1 MDSKQLYK
9 ILSNTYETA
18 MTEERG
24 WEVYSNFINL
34 FKLGEVDTTEYL
46 LDLITLNKNERLLYR
61 HSLAEQGFEL
71 TPNEVNQYCLLLVV
85 AMRFAYIFFGSL
97 EYILH
102 SVLRCP
108 ASQDTM
114 PFKI

>member
-85 AMRFAYIFFGSL
+85 AMGEVAEMIENGDMKYDI
-97 EYILH
+97 ENYDE
-102 SVLRCP
+102 P
-108 ASQDTM
+108 D
-114 PFKI
+114 